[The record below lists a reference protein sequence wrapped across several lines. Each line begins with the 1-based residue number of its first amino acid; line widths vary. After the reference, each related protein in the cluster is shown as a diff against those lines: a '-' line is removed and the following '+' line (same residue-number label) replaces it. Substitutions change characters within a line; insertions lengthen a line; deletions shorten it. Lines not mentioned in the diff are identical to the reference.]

1 MCECIDCVTLAAADN
16 LIKVGLAVDEVQA
29 CELLNVVVPVHT
41 NRKDVHT
48 RMKLL
53 AGVHGYTVYKML
65 LARSS
70 FHG

>member
-1 MCECIDCVTLAAADN
+1 MCECIDCVTATAIAN

-29 CELLNVVVPVHT
+29 CELLNTVVPIHT
-41 NRKDVHT
+41 NKKDVHA

-53 AGVHGYTVYKML
+53 AGVHGYAVYKML